1 MDLWRYSLL
10 RWRHRSRVETLWT
23 KLKKI
28 LQNIDLYYLTNN
40 FSEASVDN
48 LNICKSLSDADL
60 GKLGVV
66 TIRDLIRFREELR
79 RGNY

>member
-1 MDLWRYSLL
+1 MTIFFITLTSSFLGRNTMDK
-10 RWRHRSRVETLWT
+10 VE
-23 KLKKI
+23 KKI
-28 LQNIDLYYLTNN
+28 LQNRDLNYLTNN

-48 LNICKSLSDADL
+48 LNIWKSLSDADL

-66 TIRDLIRFREELR
+66 TIRDHIRFREELR